1 MGGTPFLKFSTNFL
15 ILSTFMES
23 GSSTLRHILSG
34 SNRILDLYQVYSL
47 KLLSNSSTNLSSRYF
62 YSSGESIVNFAK
74 KVNINSFN
82 RMGGLKVSSTNGIYS
97 DLLISKY
104 SGLKSFIRVSNNVLN
119 NQTFYSK

>member
-1 MGGTPFLKFSTNFL
+1 
-15 ILSTFMES
+15 MES
-23 GSSTLRHILSG
+23 GGGTLRHISGG

-47 KLLSNSSTNLSSRYF
+47 KLLTNSSTNLNNRYF
-62 YSSGESIVNFAK
+62 YFSKESIVNFSK
-74 KVNINSFN
+74 KVSINSFN

-119 NQTFYSK
+119 NQIFYSK